1 MEINLVWRTDVHLSD
16 RGPSSR
22 TDDWTEAVFANLD
35 QVRALAEQVRAAAIL
50 DGGDF
55 FHVKSPGQNS
65 HALVHR
71 TAEHHDGYPCP
82 VYCTPGNHDAVYGDY
97 SFLPQ
102 QPLGVLFTTGVFKRL
117 YDEHEVYFAKRSD
130 EMCAKAYPYNAKSGW
145 VSGNPFAIE
154 KGRRE
159 GPIVRVVAV
168 PYHGTKYDMD
178 RFTRIEKG
186 DEDIL
191 ICVAHVLAS
200 LKGGTM
206 FEGEDIIKYADLVDT
221 APDVYCFL
229 PGTKVLDR
237 NGCPVSIE
245 DIATSQEIMGREGA
259 VKVEAVHPVRHVD
272 EDIVI
277 FDVEG
282 VPSDLIPGVTC
293 EHPFWVARNLSC
305 RLPSRSARRCHPDKV
320 RTSHPCR
327 TCHESPEVSPE
338 WCGAGEVRAGDYVS
352 LPYPKIPSGAVS
364 EPGLARLLGYYV
376 AEGHIIENRRK
387 EPVAGVGWSFHA
399 EEHDLHED
407 VGSLVRQHFGL
418 EVKPHSMVPYGSQC
432 VQVCV
437 YGPEVARFCLE
448 NGGRHAPAKSLS
460 AWVWDLDADS
470 RIQILLGWMLGDGH
484 ARVSKTEVM
493 GGTSSPT
500 LASQVFLMAL
510 SVGLRPYY
518 TIRPAGEVTFPNGHT
533 SPTLPHH
540 IISFYGGDAEMLS
553 RLMGVDPP
561 ERSKTKVAGF
571 FHSGLFWRRVREVSR
586 QHYRGPVYNMRT
598 STEEYVAGHL
608 LTHNCFGHWHKDQGV
623 EELGGNQ
630 FVNVGS
636 LTRGSLSQDEVQRIP
651 ASAVLRCTDA
661 GVKVEVHRLSVPPAE
676 EVFDVEGRARQIKR
690 QVEMDTFVTSLRD
703 ALQPKDGSKSLSDE
717 VSGLGDVPHEVR
729 ERALSYLEQ
738 A

>member
-82 VYCTPGNHDAVYGDY
+82 VFCTPGNHDAVYGDY

-130 EMCAKAYPYNAKSGW
+130 AMYAKAYPYNPKSGW

-159 GPIVRVVAV
+159 GPIVRVVGI

-221 APDVYCFL
+221 APDVYL
-229 PGTKVLDR
+229 
-237 NGCPVSIE
+237 
-245 DIATSQEIMGREGA
+245 
-259 VKVEAVHPVRHVD
+259 
-272 EDIVI
+272 
-277 FDVEG
+277 
-282 VPSDLIPGVTC
+282 
-293 EHPFWVARNLSC
+293 
-305 RLPSRSARRCHPDKV
+305 
-320 RTSHPCR
+320 
-327 TCHESPEVSPE
+327 
-338 WCGAGEVRAGDYVS
+338 
-352 LPYPKIPSGAVS
+352 
-364 EPGLARLLGYYV
+364 
-376 AEGHIIENRRK
+376 
-387 EPVAGVGWSFHA
+387 
-399 EEHDLHED
+399 
-407 VGSLVRQHFGL
+407 
-418 EVKPHSMVPYGSQC
+418 
-432 VQVCV
+432 
-437 YGPEVARFCLE
+437 
-448 NGGRHAPAKSLS
+448 
-460 AWVWDLDADS
+460 
-470 RIQILLGWMLGDGH
+470 
-484 ARVSKTEVM
+484 
-493 GGTSSPT
+493 
-500 LASQVFLMAL
+500 
-510 SVGLRPYY
+510 
-518 TIRPAGEVTFPNGHT
+518 
-533 SPTLPHH
+533 
-540 IISFYGGDAEMLS
+540 
-553 RLMGVDPP
+553 
-561 ERSKTKVAGF
+561 
-571 FHSGLFWRRVREVSR
+571 
-586 QHYRGPVYNMRT
+586 
-598 STEEYVAGHL
+598 
-608 LTHNCFGHWHKDQGV
+608 FGHWHKDQGV
-623 EELGGNQ
+623 EELGGKQ

-661 GVKVEVHRLSVPPAE
+661 GVKVEVHRLNVPPAE